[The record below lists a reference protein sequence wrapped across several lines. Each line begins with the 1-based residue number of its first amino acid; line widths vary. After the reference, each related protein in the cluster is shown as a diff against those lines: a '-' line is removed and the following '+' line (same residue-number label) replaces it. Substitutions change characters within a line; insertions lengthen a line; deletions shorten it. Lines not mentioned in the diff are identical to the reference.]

1 MVIDVEKIR
10 KDFPI
15 LNRKVNGKRL
25 VYFDSAATSQK
36 PKFVLDA
43 IKDFYEAHNA
53 NVHRGVHKL
62 AEEAT
67 IAYEEAR
74 EKVAKFINAKPEEV
88 IFTRSCTEALNFAIF
103 GYGMQLKEGDEVLIT
118 KMEHHS
124 NIVPWQQLVK
134 MRKLKLN
141 YIDFDNEGLL
151 KQTEF
156 ENFIENGARFSGVVH
171 ASNVL
176 GTINPIKEM
185 IKKAHENDALVVVDA
200 AQSVPHMPIDV
211 KDLDVD
217 FLSFSGHKMLAPFGI
232 GVLYGKKGLLET
244 MEPHTVGS
252 DMIKEVHLDHAIWND
267 LPWKFEYGTN
277 NVEGAIG
284 LGAAVDY
291 LSKIGMKNIREHDIK
306 LVGYAFEKLSKIKKL
321 TIYGPKDAKKRAGL
335 ISFNLGDIHPHDLA
349 TILDEEGIAIRSGHH
364 CAMPLH
370 ERLGISASARAS
382 FYLYNT
388 EEEIDLLVKALE
400 KAAQV
405 FKL

>member
-1 MVIDVEKIR
+1 MPVDVEEIR

-15 LNRKVNGKRL
+15 LNRKVNDKRL

-36 PKFVLDA
+36 PKFVIDA
-43 IKDFYEAHNA
+43 IEKFYENYNA

-74 EKVAKFINAKPEEV
+74 EKVAKFINAKPEEI

-124 NIVPWQQLVK
+124 NIVPWQQLAK
-134 MRKLKLN
+134 LKKLKLN
-141 YIDFDNEGLL
+141 YVDFDNDGFL
-151 KQTEF
+151 KQNEF
-156 ENFIENGARFSGVVH
+156 ENSIENGSRFFGVVH

-185 IKKAHENDALVVVDA
+185 IKKTHENDALAVVDA
-200 AQSVPHMPIDV
+200 AQSVPHMAIDV

-217 FLSFSGHKMLAPFGI
+217 FLAFSGHKMLAPFGI
-232 GVLYGKKGLLET
+232 GIFYGKKELLET
-244 MEPHTVGS
+244 IEPHTVGS
-252 DMIKEVHLDHAIWND
+252 EMIKEVHLDHTVWND

-277 NVEGAIG
+277 NVEGAIA
-284 LGAAVDY
+284 LGAAIDY
-291 LSKIGMKNIREHDIK
+291 LNKIGMKNIREHDIK
-306 LVGYAFEKLSKIKKL
+306 LTEYALEKLSGIKKL

-335 ISFNLGDIHPHDLA
+335 IAFNLGDIHPHDLA
-349 TILDEEGIAIRSGHH
+349 TILDEEGIAVRSGHH

-370 ERLGISASARAS
+370 TRLGISASARAS

-388 EEEIDLLVKALE
+388 IEEIDLLVKALE
-400 KAAQV
+400 KAAKV
-405 FKL
+405 FRL